1 LPQLDKVA
9 WGNTKRFLDRLGLGW
24 LFESKQ
30 EIEKIALTDLNVIP
44 LKGSFDSG
52 YALGLYSEPKNA
64 HREKT
69 PIGELLHR
77 FKYQFDQ
84 DAGVILADLAAELIN
99 RQNLLRTSNFIVT
112 VPPSFT
118 SRPFDPVSFLAERI
132 SLGTGIRWEKGV
144 IKRTRITKLQKR
156 ILDKEAKKEN
166 VISTFRLN
174 NPLPVSGKK
183 ILLLDDLY
191 DSGVTTNHI
200 CQILSQAGAD
210 KIFVLVLAKT
220 SYV

>member
-1 LPQLDKVA
+1 MLASDARKILSS
-9 WGNTKRFLDRLGLGW
+9 LGFGW
-24 LFESKQ
+24 LLKPDQ
-30 EIEKIALTDLNVIP
+30 EIEKLSLSSLNVIP
-44 LKGSFDSG
+44 LLGNFDSG
-52 YALGLYSEPKNA
+52 FALGQYSEPVGA
-64 HREKT
+64 HRENT
-69 PIGELLHR
+69 QVGMLLHR

-84 DAGVILADLAAELIN
+84 SAGVMLVDLAVELIKG
-99 RQNLLRTSNFIVT
+99 RNLLKSSDFMVT

-118 SRPFDPVSFLAERI
+118 SRPFDPISFLAEEI
-132 SLGTGIRWEKGV
+132 SERTGIRWEKDV

-156 ILDKEAKKEN
+156 ILDKAGKEEN

-174 NPLPVSGKK
+174 NHPVIFGKK

-191 DSGVTTNHI
+191 DSGATINQI
-200 CQILSQAGAD
+200 SQILRRAKAD

>member
-1 LPQLDKVA
+1 MLLSE
-9 WGNTKRFLDRLGLGW
+9 TKKLLNSLGFGW
-24 LFESKQ
+24 LLTSDQ
-30 EIEKIALTDLNVIP
+30 EIEKPSLSSLNVIP
-44 LKGSFDSG
+44 LLGNFDFG
-52 YALGLYSEPKNA
+52 FALGQYSEPKEA
-64 HREKT
+64 HTERT
-69 PIGELLHR
+69 QVGRLLYG

-99 RQNLLRTSNFIVT
+99 SQNLLKSSDFIVT
-112 VPPSFT
+112 IPPSFT

-132 SLGTGIRWEKGV
+132 SKVTGIRWEKDV

-156 ILDKEAKKEN
+156 ILDKEGKKEN

-174 NPLPVSGKK
+174 NSPSIFGKK

-191 DSGVTTNHI
+191 DSGATINQI
-200 CQILSQAGAD
+200 FQILRRAKAN
-210 KIFVLVLAKT
+210 KIFALVLAKT